1 VQSWPNDRPHAAPL
15 TKRRGVLRATLLTVA
30 AYPLVGCDLFESEP
44 EPAASPDALAPL
56 LAGTLDLAARHEA
69 AIAAYPELADRLT
82 PVLTAHREHATE
94 LAKLTG
100 ATTPSP
106 VASTPAATP
115 AGDAK
120 ATLAALRTAEQQG
133 QKAAADA
140 CLTAP
145 AERAALLGSISA
157 ARATHLEVVR

>member
-1 VQSWPNDRPHAAPL
+1 VQSWPNDRPRAAYRPE
-15 TKRRGVLRATLLTVA
+15 RRGVLRATLLAVA
-30 AYPLVGCDLFESEP
+30 VAPLAGCDLFESEP
-44 EPAASPDALAPL
+44 EPAASPDPLAPL

-69 AIAAYPELADRLT
+69 AIAAYPELAGRLT
-82 PVLTAHREHATE
+82 PVLEAHRQHAAD

-100 ATTPSP
+100 AATPSP
-106 VASTPAATP
+106 AATTPAATP
-115 AGDAK
+115 AGDVK

-133 QKAAADA
+133 QKSAADA
-140 CLTAP
+140 CLAAP

>member
-1 VQSWPNDRPHAAPL
+1 M
-15 TKRRGVLRATLLTVA
+15 LRATLLAVA
-30 AYPLVGCDLFESEP
+30 AYPLAGCDLFESEP
-44 EPAASPDALAPL
+44 EPAASPDPLAPL
-56 LAGTLDLAARHEA
+56 LAETLDLAARHEA

-82 PVLTAHREHATE
+82 PVLEAHRQHATD

-100 ATTPSP
+100 AAPPS
-106 VASTPAATP
+106 AASSTPAAAAP

-120 ATLAALRTAEQQG
+120 ATLAALRAAEQQG
-133 QKAAADA
+133 QKTAADA
-140 CLTAP
+140 CLAAP